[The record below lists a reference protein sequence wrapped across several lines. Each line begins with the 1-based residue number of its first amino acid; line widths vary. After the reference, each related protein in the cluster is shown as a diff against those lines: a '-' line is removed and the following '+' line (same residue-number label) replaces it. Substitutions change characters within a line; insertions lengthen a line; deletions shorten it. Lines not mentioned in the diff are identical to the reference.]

1 MAATSTPAPTI
12 EDLQREYGSTVAAVE
27 PGGRGAHPARRPPR
41 QALPPRMGLDV
52 AEPQVRHR
60 VRRGPHGGR
69 LRARLLPGPARRAV
83 GELAAGVGDDGAE
96 PAIESARITDSGG
109 VDLDFGLGGW
119 FWLVCIAVVSTVVA
133 SLTFFAGMR
142 RTGPST
148 AAILSI
154 FEPIVTSGLAALTL
168 GESLAPIQFLGGLL
182 VLSAVVVLQAGRTP
196 AEPHR
201 PPNSRLDQPSSPHT
215 QVGNSAAQC

>member
-1 MAATSTPAPTI
+1 M
-12 EDLQREYGSTVAAVE
+12 
-27 PGGRGAHPARRPPR
+27 
-41 QALPPRMGLDV
+41 
-52 AEPQVRHR
+52 
-60 VRRGPHGGR
+60 
-69 LRARLLPGPARRAV
+69 
-83 GELAAGVGDDGAE
+83 GDDGAE
-96 PAIESARITDSGG
+96 PAIESARITESGG